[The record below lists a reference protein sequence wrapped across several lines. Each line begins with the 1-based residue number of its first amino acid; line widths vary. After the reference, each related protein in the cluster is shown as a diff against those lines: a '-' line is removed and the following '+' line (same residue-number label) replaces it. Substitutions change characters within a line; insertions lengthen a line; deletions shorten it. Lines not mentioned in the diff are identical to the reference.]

1 MLMKINKIFKLMLS
15 LALLLINIKVGYT
28 TEKFFLSA
36 ETISKNEINN
46 TIKAKGNVS
55 IKNKQYKLKADEII
69 YYFKEKKVFAKGN
82 VIIIDKNTNVIYAT
96 EAELSNDLKSNFIKN
111 IGVLLADNSRLV
123 ASSAKSIKKPNKTT
137 YSNVVFTK
145 CKNCEERTD
154 DSILWKLKAKKA
166 THLKKSK
173 IILYENV
180 FLEVFNIPVLFVPI
194 FYHPD
199 PTVKNKTGLLTPKIS
214 STNTFGTIYEQ
225 PIFFNFSNTSNLI
238 TKAKLSSKEGLL
250 ILNNHNT
257 ISNKSNLNLKYSLT
271 EGTKIRTNEP
281 AKKEIRGHLDLKYI
295 YKDTEN
301 WVYGANIK
309 RSSDKSYLSK
319 YDLSEGESVLN
330 QNIFTEWGNIYKKAS
345 FDLFKFQSLS
355 NEYLVSNLPFIR
367 PSISFESNN
376 LNNKKRKRNSSI
388 KVSFNSISRK
398 NNKDVDSMHVQ
409 TINSK
414 SYIYNGFL
422 IKDFNIFNIDA
433 YNQNGTSN
441 KKKLIKFFPQL
452 GLETQY
458 PLISNS
464 KKSSFLIEPK
474 VQLFISPDDY
484 YNDKIRNEDSLE
496 LDLNSSNLFNYD
508 RYSGNDRKESG
519 TRLNYG
525 ILLKKTNE
533 DKQSFSASLGQT
545 YNNNKQELFN
555 KNSGFKNKRSE
566 IVGNI
571 IFTDASY
578 DLSYDY
584 RLSENFNLN
593 RNNFNAQTKA
603 KKLSLKLSYIQLKDF
618 TSRANSDTEQIN
630 YGFDYYIN
638 KAWTINFYQLRDLAG
653 ATYSIPLRTNIGIQF
668 SNECAALQ
676 LTYTR
681 DRSYDIDI
689 PAATNLSFNIKLFGF

>member
-1 MLMKINKIFKLMLS
+1 MLMKNNKILKLII
-15 LALLLINIKVGYT
+15 LLVLLFINIKLAYS
-28 TEKFFLSA
+28 TERFFLSA
-36 ETISKNEINN
+36 DTISKNEINN
-46 TIKAKGNVS
+46 TIKAEGNVS
-55 IKNKQYKLKADEII
+55 IKNKQYKLKADKII
-69 YYFKEKKVFAKGN
+69 YYLKEKKVFAKGN
-82 VIIIDKNTNVIYAT
+82 VLIMDKNDNVIYAT
-96 EAELSNDLKSNFIKN
+96 EAELSSDLKSNFIKN
-111 IGVLLADNSRLV
+111 IGILLSDNSRLV
-123 ASSAKSIKKPNKTT
+123 ASSAKSFKNPDKTT

-145 CKNCEERTD
+145 CKNCKERTD
-154 DSILWKLKAKKA
+154 DSIMWKLKAKKA

-173 IILYENV
+173 IILYESV
-180 FLEVFNIPVLFVPI
+180 FLEAFSIPILFVPI

-199 PTVKNKTGLLTPKIS
+199 PTVKSKTGLLTPKIS
-214 STNTFGTIYEQ
+214 NTNTFGTIYEQ
-225 PIFFNFSNTSNLI
+225 PIFFNFSNTSNLL
-238 TKAKLSSKEGLL
+238 TKATLSSKEGLL
-250 ILNNHNT
+250 ILNDHNA
-257 ISNKSNLNLKYSLT
+257 ISNKSNLKLKYSLT

-301 WVYGANIK
+301 WIYGANIK

-319 YDLSEGESVLN
+319 YDLSDGESVLN
-330 QNIFTEWGNIYKKAS
+330 QNIFTEWGNLYKKAS

-367 PSISFESNN
+367 PSISFEANN
-376 LNNKKRKRNSSI
+376 LNNKQRIRNSSI
-388 KVSFNSISRK
+388 RASLNSISRK
-398 NNKDVDSMHVQ
+398 NNKDVDSIHIQ
-409 TINSK
+409 TTNNK

-433 YNQNGTSN
+433 YNKNGTSN
-441 KKKLIKFFPQL
+441 NKKLIKFFPQL

-458 PLISNS
+458 PLISYS

-519 TRLNYG
+519 ARLNYG
-525 ILLKKTNE
+525 IMLKKISENNR
-533 DKQSFSASLGQT
+533 SFSASLGQT
-545 YNNNKQELFN
+545 FNNNKQELFN
-555 KNSGFKNKRSE
+555 KNSGFKNERSE
-566 IVGNI
+566 IVGNM
-571 IFTDASY
+571 IFTDTSY

-584 RLSENFNLN
+584 RFSENFNLN
-593 RNNFNAQTKA
+593 RNNFDAQTKGE
-603 KKLSLKLSYIQLKDF
+603 KLSLKLSYIQLKDF

-630 YGFDYYIN
+630 YGLDYDLN
-638 KAWTINFYQLRDLAG
+638 KSWTISFFQLRDLAG

-668 SNECAALQ
+668 SNECTALE